1 MAVVSVRIPEELRD
15 KLRELGFD
23 VSKEV
28 KKYLTWLATK
38 EDSRK
43 KLQELEKLVKEL
55 PVSKRGTAEKLVR
68 EDRDSH

>member
-1 MAVVSVRIPEELRD
+1 MAVVSVRIPDELRD

-43 KLQELEKLVKEL
+43 KLQELDGLVKEL
-55 PVSKRGTAEKLVR
+55 PVSQRGTAEKLVR